1 MITARKTEDGSYE
14 VLNGHMRLKATIQA
28 FGKAEVTDVPSGQ
41 TLFVHEVDGQ
51 LFALSADAQA
61 SLENQAV
68 AAINRAR
75 Q

>member
-28 FGKAEVTDVPSGQ
+28 FGKAEVTDAASGA
-41 TLFVHEVDGQ
+41 TLFVYEVNGQ
-51 LFALSADAQA
+51 LVALSADAQA
-61 SLENQAV
+61 SLEDQAV

-75 Q
+75 R